1 MVYHAQTPAG
11 KLQQLTNFNVKEY
24 YNTRNNNNKDNS
36 TKLQSPLSI
45 HTYVESDDWQ
55 LFKQNVLN
63 QHGKLHS
70 AIGSELTRAIKI
82 YNEIIAMKQHHS
94 TSTDNFSLDHQE
106 WSKHIRGDTKAKCK
120 SIQKKLASL
129 GVFPR
134 ISTSIIKE
142 TVIEVIGKADER
154 TIQKYFDIV
163 CKNSEIVQTGVHGS
177 ILDVSN
183 FVGRPQFNPDK
194 IDFSKLAPDPS
205 EMK

>member
-1 MVYHAQTPAG
+1 MSSHARGTISNLS
-11 KLQQLTNFNVKEY
+11 KLTNFNVKEY
-24 YNTRNNNNKDNS
+24 CNTNNNNKDIG

-70 AIGSELTRAIKI
+70 AIGLELTRAIKI
-82 YNEIIAMKQHHS
+82 YNEIVAMKQQHS
-94 TSTDNFSLDHQE
+94 TSSDNFSLEHQS
-106 WSKHIRGDTKAKCK
+106 WNTKLRGDTKEKIK
-120 SIQKKLASL
+120 SIQKKLLSL
-129 GVFPR
+129 GVYPR

-142 TVIEVIGKADER
+142 TIIEVLGKSDSR

-163 CKNSEIVQTGVHGS
+163 CRNSEIVQTGVHGS
-177 ILDVSN
+177 ILDVSK
-183 FVGRPQFNPDK
+183 FIGQPQYNPKK

-205 EMK
+205 DMT